1 MDYATIKLTHYF
13 FAVVFLLSYLIKTVL
28 FFANREVFATY
39 RKKSMPI
46 EMLASVVF
54 LAAGIYMLISSG
66 GFGGMG
72 VWFHIKFTLVLVAIP
87 LGIIGFKKENAI
99 MIITSTILF
108 FFILGL
114 ALTRDP
120 YLQTGPI

>member
-1 MDYATIKLTHYF
+1 MDYATVKLTHYF
-13 FAVVFLLSYLIKTVL
+13 FALVFVLSYLIKTVL
-28 FFANREVFATY
+28 FFASHETFVTY
-39 RKKSMPI
+39 RKKSMPV

-54 LAAGIYMLISSG
+54 LIAGIYMLVSSG
-66 GFGGMG
+66 GFGAMG
-72 VWFHIKFTLVLVAIP
+72 VWFHIKFTLVIIAIP
-87 LGIIGFKKENAI
+87 LGIVGFKKENRP
-99 MIITSTILF
+99 MIVLSTILF